1 MKEENCGYQCESKQA
16 EDVFWEKMCMGMHV
30 NFKAGP
36 PIFVFMKL
44 ALVKDIRLL
53 KEGKSYIA
61 PTLDVLP

>member
-1 MKEENCGYQCESKQA
+1 
-16 EDVFWEKMCMGMHV
+16 MCMGMHV
-30 NFKAGP
+30 DFKAGP

-61 PTLDVLP
+61 PTLDVCVAHVWIHSAILSP